1 MTEHPSRKGPSL
13 RTWMVL
19 STWAAFTVFALDTL
33 APPGVLVS
41 ALYAVVVLINLRAPD
56 PRGALAMAIVCSA
69 LAWTDAILTHRGSD
83 ETMWLANVGLV
94 LVVIWVA
101 AFLVHRYMV
110 VARSWIERSVKEL
123 EDTKYALD
131 QSAIVATTDTRGVIR
146 YANDKFCEIAK
157 YSREELIGR
166 DHRIINSGFHPKA
179 FVGGLW
185 QTSSSGR

>member
-19 STWAAFTVFALDTL
+19 STWAALTVFALDTL

-56 PRGALAMAIVCSA
+56 PRAALAMAIVCSA

-110 VARSWIERSVKEL
+110 VARSWIERSVK
-123 EDTKYALD
+123 DSK
-131 QSAIVATTDTRGVIR
+131 TRGTR
-146 YANDKFCEIAK
+146 WTNRQ
-157 YSREELIGR
+157 SWR
-166 DHRIINSGFHPKA
+166 
-179 FVGGLW
+179 
-185 QTSSSGR
+185 